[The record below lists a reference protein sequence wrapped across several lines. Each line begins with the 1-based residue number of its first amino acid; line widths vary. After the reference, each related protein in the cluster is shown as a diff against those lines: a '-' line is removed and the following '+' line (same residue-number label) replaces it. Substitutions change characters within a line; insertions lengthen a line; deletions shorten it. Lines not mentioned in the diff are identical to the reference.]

1 MQILHLYIHP
11 SVGCKY
17 ILCRLYVLFCR
28 LLNINSVSCM
38 YYSVGCKHLL
48 CRLYALLRLLYPL
61 LIPSVVYMALSV
73 ARTTLSVV
81 KINSVK
87 CTQYSVGFKYLLCR
101 LYPVLRRLR
110 TLLCRLYPLLRRLR
124 TLLCRLYALLCRFKT
139 VTLSVVRTTLFELC
153 RLEAFTLSVVNL

>member
-110 TLLCRLYPLLRRLR
+110 TLLCRLY
-124 TLLCRLYALLCRFKT
+124 ALLCRFKT
-139 VTLSVVRTTLFELC
+139 VTLSVLYALLCSKSVGWKHLLC
-153 RLEAFTLSVVNL
+153 RL